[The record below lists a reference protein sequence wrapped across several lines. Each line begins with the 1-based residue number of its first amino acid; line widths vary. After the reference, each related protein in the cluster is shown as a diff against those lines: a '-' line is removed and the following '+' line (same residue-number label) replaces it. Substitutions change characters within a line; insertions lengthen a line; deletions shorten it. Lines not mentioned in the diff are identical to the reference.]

1 MYDGHQRG
9 LVSMIYE
16 FVTKKLLVEYFKMEM
31 HLIRNIQKNYTN
43 QSLENL
49 GEEKFTHLLQTIF
62 GPISRR
68 YSIDK

>member
-49 GEEKFTHLLQTIF
+49 GEEKFTHLLQTIS
-62 GPISRR
+62 GAHI
-68 YSIDK
+68 

>member
-49 GEEKFTHLLQTIF
+49 REEKFTHLLQTIS
-62 GPISRR
+62 GDHI
-68 YSIDK
+68 